1 MTNVDNLSIDELIN
15 IAEQTED
22 QSVTTAGGDFVRE
35 VPAAG
40 KTVARFI
47 EYVELGV
54 HPQKAFKGKE
64 KPDVEYVR
72 IAFELNSPKHVKE
85 IEIDGNKKN
94 VANIISLT
102 LAKKF
107 GEKAAFKK
115 LFNKMV
121 YGRENIKHMARM
133 LGEGFVID
141 LVHNTVGEG
150 EDKKTYANMASKD
163 GEWFISAPRVTN
175 PLTDEITN
183 IPVPE
188 PLNPKRVFLWDNPNK
203 PTWDS
208 LFIDGTRTVK
218 DEKGVEKE
226 VSKNWLQQKVQS
238 AKNYKGSPLDAML
251 GGVTLPT
258 TDEAIK
264 QEEKKVEDK
273 KGEDLP
279 AEDFDPMKALG
290 L

>member
-85 IEIDGNKKN
+85 IEIEGNKKN

-141 LVHNTVGEG
+141 LVHNVVGEG

-226 VSKNWLQQKVQS
+226 VSKNWLQQKVQA

-273 KGEDLP
+273 KAEDLP

>member
-72 IAFELNSPKHVKE
+72 VAFELNSPKHIKE

-94 VANIISLT
+94 VANIMSLT

-141 LVHNTVGEG
+141 IVHNIVGEG
-150 EDKKTYANMASKD
+150 DDKKTYANMASKD
-163 GEWFISAPRVTN
+163 GEWFISAPRVVN
-175 PLTDEITN
+175 PLNDEITA

-218 DEKGVEKE
+218 DEKGVESE
-226 VSKNWLQQKVQS
+226 VSKNWLQQKVQA

-251 GGVTLPT
+251 GGVVLPT
-258 TDEAIK
+258 NEEAVK
-264 QEEKKVEDK
+264 QEEKKQEQK
-273 KGEDLP
+273 AEDLP
-279 AEDFDPMKALG
+279 VEEAFDPMKALG